1 VDQLNCLVVPITR
14 GINSHWSEDDCRAYN
29 VVDFYKGKSKN
40 IKIKK
45 THTNGRYCTIS
56 YIIMVVISI
65 TIIIITGSNRRSNY
79 VVLWVLFDCFL
90 VGLLV
95 SVSILL

>member
-1 VDQLNCLVVPITR
+1 MIAGHIMLLIFTR
-14 GINSHWSEDDCRAYN
+14 ER
-29 VVDFYKGKSKN
+29 VKTLKL
-40 IKIKK
+40 KK

-79 VVLWVLFDCFL
+79 VVL
-90 VGLLV
+90 
-95 SVSILL
+95 